1 MNYLQE
7 EGSSDDENRL
17 PKEEDSLPAY
27 WLSNNSPSLC
37 FFFFNLLAT
46 HLLQL
51 LAASSSSAGA
61 PAPES
66 WKKKKKDPIF
76 INNIDIDIMIN
87 LKDIHS
93 MDFIRCFPGYG
104 RKERMK
110 TIDIYNGKIELR
122 VVRQNFDEFK
132 WGVYCNKNSYI
143 YIYSSRRIRESREI
157 LIIVLFVYNVTR
169 ANQDTRA
176 LTRVRYILECA
187 WWKKKKRQNAVSQ
200 APVKTAFV
208 KRFYALCFQVPATC
222 LSRVVVS
229 R

>member
-1 MNYLQE
+1 
-7 EGSSDDENRL
+7 
-17 PKEEDSLPAY
+17 
-27 WLSNNSPSLC
+27 
-37 FFFFNLLAT
+37 
-46 HLLQL
+46 
-51 LAASSSSAGA
+51 
-61 PAPES
+61 
-66 WKKKKKDPIF
+66 
-76 INNIDIDIMIN
+76 MIN

-187 WWKKKKRQNAVSQ
+187 WWKKKKKGRTPSAKHLLRPPLLNDFTHCASKYQPLVFRGSLCRDNSNIKATIVNVTGIYIIIHPKFHFHLFTYVSHI
-200 APVKTAFV
+200 
-208 KRFYALCFQVPATC
+208 YARSFREKFWRIQLRYMRNTFNLFA
-222 LSRVVVS
+222 
-229 R
+229 